1 MGRSQELSEL
11 QVQWYCDRMPQGDRC
26 NKSSRDSRTVKTAS
40 DGRVPDVPFLFQH
53 DKQGP

>member
-26 NKSSRDSRTVKTAS
+26 NKSSRDSRTVETAS